1 MVTVLPLLGFVD
13 GQEQDPWQPI
23 RLWLDL
29 KHHRVI
35 VHNHPSKCFTPPSA
49 ERYRVAAGDHDLLP
63 LKTHRQTIVNGTGS
77 LVAPPT

>member
-1 MVTVLPLLGFVD
+1 METVLPLLGFVD

-49 ERYRVAAGDHDLLP
+49 ERYRLLLATTTCSHSRLIARP
-63 LKTHRQTIVNGTGS
+63 
-77 LVAPPT
+77 